1 VKLYE
6 EHKIQCK
13 DNQILQY
20 IPWRLEV
27 ATTNPKKKSVQSLF
41 PAKKKSQCLETFCN
55 ATIILETFMVEKETV
70 SSRSTDI
77 VTNDAKIMRKSKASY
92 HLEILAKNID
102 PNLLISVYQTNQVC
116 T

>member
-27 ATTNPKKKSVQSLF
+27 ATTNPKKNQFKAYSPQ
-41 PAKKKSQCLETFCN
+41 KKSQCLETFCN

>member
-1 VKLYE
+1 MRNTKFSVRITRSYNTFLGDLKLP
-6 EHKIQCK
+6 Q
-13 DNQILQY
+13 QTQ
-20 IPWRLEV
+20 
-27 ATTNPKKKSVQSLF
+27 KKKISSKLI
-41 PAKKKSQCLETFCN
+41 PRKKKSQCLETFCN